1 MAQSRKKATG
11 RSKRESAGTQARN
24 SGRDGKPRRR
34 RKTGPGGVA
43 LPRPFTIRESSV
55 QGKGAFAW
63 RWIPAGTRIIEYVG
77 DRISPDQADLR
88 YDDEH
93 MRRHHTFLFA
103 VDDDTVIDAGVGGNE
118 ARFIN
123 HSCEPN
129 CEAVDYDG
137 RIFIEALRDIAPGEE
152 LFYDYAYELDEK
164 VTPALRKRYPCRC
177 GSPGCRGTILA
188 VGKR

>member
-1 MAQSRKKATG
+1 VAQSRKKSAG
-11 RSKRESAGTQARN
+11 RSKK
-24 SGRDGKPRRR
+24 SGRKTKASGSNGGPRRR
-34 RKTGPGGVA
+34 RKTGRGGVA
-43 LPRPFTIRESSV
+43 LPRPFTVRESAI
-55 QGKGAFAW
+55 QGRGAFAW

-77 DRISPDQADLR
+77 DRISPDEADLR

-164 VTPALRKRYPCRC
+164 ITPSLKKRYPCRC
-177 GSPGCRGTILA
+177 GSKGCRGTILSVA
-188 VGKR
+188 SR

>member
-1 MAQSRKKATG
+1 VAQSRRKSSGSSKQKAAG
-11 RSKRESAGTQARN
+11 RKTRGPAAN
-24 SGRDGKPRRR
+24 DKPRRR
-34 RKTGPGGVA
+34 KKTGPGGVA
-43 LPRPFTIRESSV
+43 RPRPFTVRESTV
-55 QGKGAFAW
+55 QGRGAFAW
-63 RWIPAGTRIIEYVG
+63 RWIPTGTRIIEYIG
-77 DRISPDQADLR
+77 DRISPDEADLR

-103 VDDDTVIDAGVGGNE
+103 VDDDTVIDAGIGGNE

-137 RIFIEALRDIAPGEE
+137 RIFIEALRDIPPGEE

-164 VTPALRKRYPCRC
+164 ITPSLKKRYPCRC
-177 GSPGCRGTILA
+177 GSPRCRGTILS
-188 VGKR
+188 VSSG